1 MINNFSHLIGKAKKV
16 LLSLREEAA
25 RTREENRRL
34 LALEKKL
41 TTTSDKNRGPVQ
53 VSISTSS
60 VARATLAILGIIAL
74 GWFLLAIKDILVMFF
89 VAAFLALALD
99 PAVDKMQKW
108 RIPRALGIL
117 LIYILFVAVVGLVI
131 ASFVPILTN
140 EIPKLAT
147 AVLDWVGKFGIDT
160 TAIQTEITNL
170 QNYLNNLQQNL
181 SRENIA
187 AGLSFLGAISQNA
200 FAVVK
205 SVAGGVMNFIF
216 VFVIAFFITIDEN
229 GIKGFLIRLFPHRF
243 HHYILEKG
251 GLVKDKLGLWVR
263 GQVVLMIV
271 IGILTYIALKIA
283 GVNYAA
289 TLATFAGFTE
299 ILPYIGPLLALVPA
313 VILALSQGGPLFA
326 FVIVVIYIGI
336 QQLENNVVVP
346 LVMRKAIGLSPVIV
360 MFAML
365 VGASFPETI
374 NPVIGI
380 IISLPIATAISV
392 FVNDYSTREK

>member
-53 VSISTSS
+53 VGISTSS

-74 GWFLLAIKDILVMFF
+74 GWFLLAIKNILALFF
-89 VAAFLALALD
+89 IAAFIAVALD

-108 RIPRALGIL
+108 HIPRSVGIL
-117 LIYILFVAVVGLVI
+117 LIYVVFVGVVGLVL
-131 ASFVPILTN
+131 ASFVPILAN

-160 TAIQTEITNL
+160 TAIQTQITNL
-170 QNYLNNLQQNL
+170 QNYLTNLQQNL

-205 SVAGGVMNFIF
+205 SVAGGVVNFVF
-216 VFVIAFFITIDEN
+216 VFVIAFFMTIDEN
-229 GIKGFLIRLFPHRF
+229 GIKSFLIKLFPHRF
-243 HHYILEKG
+243 HHYLLEKG
-251 GLVKDKLGLWVR
+251 TLIKDKLGLWMR
-263 GQVVLMIV
+263 GQIILMII
-271 IGILTYIALKIA
+271 IGLLTYVVLKIA
-283 GVNYAA
+283 GVHYAA

-299 ILPYIGPLLALVPA
+299 LLPYVGPFLALIPA
-313 VILALSQGGPLFA
+313 AILALSQGGPVFA
-326 FVIVVIYIGI
+326 LVIVVIYFGV
-336 QQLENNVVVP
+336 QQLENNIIVP
-346 LVMRKAIGLSPVIV
+346 LVMRKAVGLSPIII

-374 NPVIGI
+374 NPVVGI